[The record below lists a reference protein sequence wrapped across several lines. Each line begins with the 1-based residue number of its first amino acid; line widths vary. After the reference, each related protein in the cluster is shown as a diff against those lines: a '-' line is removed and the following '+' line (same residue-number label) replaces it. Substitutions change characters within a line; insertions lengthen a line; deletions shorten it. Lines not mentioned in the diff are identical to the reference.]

1 LKDVSG
7 VEVRRNGVSAAK
19 MMRMLFS
26 FKPMPAHFAIK
37 GFRKMVSST
46 NAELKEA
53 RDKSLRRK

>member
-1 LKDVSG
+1 
-7 VEVRRNGVSAAK
+7 